1 MNSPLVSIIT
11 PSYNQG
17 DFIEETILSVLN
29 QTYKNIEY
37 IIIDGGSN
45 DNSVDVIKKYQ
56 SKLTYWVSEK
66 DEGQADA
73 INKGFK
79 KASGEYL
86 CWINSD
92 DLLYSDFIEKRIKEF
107 EMNPGVDLIYGDV
120 DQGASFDE
128 KVLRKGK
135 QINFNSVLKSAYI
148 PIPQQSAIWKN
159 SIIYSVGQLNVK
171 WQVLL
176 DFDYFL
182 RIVKTKKIKYI
193 TGSVAFFRNHGES
206 KSVKQKKM
214 WIKELELY
222 SHESNL
228 RDLIS
233 NKNDIA
239 VFNYSIQKWI
249 YDLSIEINDE
259 FIKTKYKSLLL
270 DSHKIKY
277 LSQYLKSSITQFLV
291 KLKKVI
297 YA

>member
-1 MNSPLVSIIT
+1 
-11 PSYNQG
+11 
-17 DFIEETILSVLN
+17 
-29 QTYKNIEY
+29 
-37 IIIDGGSN
+37 
-45 DNSVDVIKKYQ
+45 
-56 SKLTYWVSEK
+56 
-66 DEGQADA
+66 
-73 INKGFK
+73 
-79 KASGEYL
+79 
-86 CWINSD
+86 
-92 DLLYSDFIEKRIKEF
+92 
-107 EMNPGVDLIYGDV
+107 
-120 DQGASFDE
+120 
-128 KVLRKGK
+128 
-135 QINFNSVLKSAYI
+135 
-148 PIPQQSAIWKN
+148 
-159 SIIYSVGQLNVK
+159 VK